1 MKIKDKLEFIKQT
14 YKYEF
19 CGMLF
24 SIYNN
29 DLIRIYDRVDGI
41 CLYSGALL
49 IDDEIPEEL
58 LNSEYKKEELI
69 RMPDTH
75 KFAICFYL
83 EAPEK
88 IEKPISLRANYI

>member
-1 MKIKDKLEFIKQT
+1 MKIKDKLELVKKRH
-14 YKYEF
+14 KYDF
-19 CGMLF
+19 CGIDF
-24 SIYNN
+24 TIYED
-29 DLIRIYDRVDGI
+29 DLIRIYDKVDGI

-69 RMPDTH
+69 KMPDTH